1 VPFITLEGIEGCG
14 KSTQARLLAEAL
26 GPATVLTQ
34 EPGGTQIGRAIRAL
48 LLDRRH
54 GGMLPMAELLLYYAD
69 RAQHVGE
76 RLRPALAQGRLVIC
90 DRYADSSIAYQGY
103 GRGLP
108 LDMVLAITQAA
119 TGGLKPD
126 LTFLLDVP
134 VEVGL
139 SRVRQRGAGRDRLEA
154 EEVAFHERVRDGYL
168 ALVEREP
175 ERWLRIDALEPPERV
190 AQRLAEAVVSRGLS
204 S

>member
-1 VPFITLEGIEGCG
+1 M
-14 KSTQARLLAEAL
+14 RRLAEL
-26 GPATVLTQ
+26 V
-34 EPGGTQIGRAIRAL
+34 
-48 LLDRRH
+48 
-54 GGMLPMAELLLYYAD
+54 LYYAA

-76 RLRPALAQGRLVIC
+76 RLRPALAEGRLVIC

-108 LDMVLAITQAA
+108 LQVILGVTETA

-139 SRVRQRGAGRDRLEA
+139 SRVRHRGEGRDRMEA
-154 EEVAFHERVRDGYL
+154 EEVAFHDRVRRGYL
-168 ALVEREP
+168 SLLAEEP
-175 ERWLRIDALEPPERV
+175 DRWLKVDALEPPELL
-190 AQRLAEAVVSRGLS
+190 AERLAGAVRSRGLAR
-204 S
+204 